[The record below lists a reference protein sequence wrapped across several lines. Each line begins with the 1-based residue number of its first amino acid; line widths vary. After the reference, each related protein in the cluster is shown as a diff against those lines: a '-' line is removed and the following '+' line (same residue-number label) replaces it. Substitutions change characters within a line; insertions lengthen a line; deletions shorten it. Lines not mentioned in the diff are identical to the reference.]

1 MYGPSMQDVTKRWN
15 HGLKASIGL
24 IRRGKESGIRVDQAQ
39 VMEDWI
45 QLYQLDTYQAQSVRC
60 DAKSLEDTLI
70 KRVMDLRSFPCLFFS
85 NHWCNARG
93 CNEWPDYRFLWP
105 EKGNENVNSILHNR
119 MVSPL
124 LLKGY
129 GIGVISCDYIETLQ
143 SIPKTRLLDLFQ
155 SKHVQF
161 VMIGVVLMVS
171 TICWN

>member
-1 MYGPSMQDVTKRWN
+1 
-15 HGLKASIGL
+15 
-24 IRRGKESGIRVDQAQ
+24 
-39 VMEDWI
+39 MEDWI

-124 LLKGY
+124 LLKDPY
-129 GIGVISCDYIETLQ
+129 STLEDFSQDMELELSHVELKLAEATINRLQTVGFTVVPLPPLPPQ
-143 SIPKTRLLDLFQ
+143 SLRMRTMMMMGMKMTLR
-155 SKHVQF
+155 
-161 VMIGVVLMVS
+161 
-171 TICWN
+171 TIADKFSIVEHYTEFMF